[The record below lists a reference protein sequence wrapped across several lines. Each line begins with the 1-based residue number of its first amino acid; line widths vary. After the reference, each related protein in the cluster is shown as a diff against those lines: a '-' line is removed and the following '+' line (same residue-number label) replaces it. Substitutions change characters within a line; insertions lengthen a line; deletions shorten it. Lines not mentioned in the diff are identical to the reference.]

1 MGCTHQNESLLK
13 GEITMDNS
21 HVGLSELRDDPIL
34 IENTLKTALE
44 SSFSSVMLTR
54 ADAGYSVRYVNPA
67 FTELTG
73 YRYDEVVGK
82 DPSILHG
89 PKTDRKLM
97 GQLRETIE
105 SGLTFH
111 GKTVNYRKDGSE
123 FQMEWKILPIVNSE
137 KQTTH
142 FLAVQRAV

>member
-1 MGCTHQNESLLK
+1 
-13 GEITMDNS
+13 MDSN
-21 HVGLSELRDDPIL
+21 HLGLSELSDDPVL
-34 IENTLKTALE
+34 IENTLKKALE
-44 SSFSSVMLTR
+44 GNFSSVMLTR

-73 YRYDEVVGK
+73 YHYDEVVGK

-97 GQLRETIE
+97 RQLRETIE
-105 SGLTFH
+105 SGKKFH

-123 FQMEWKILPIVNSE
+123 FHMEWRILPVVNSQN
-137 KQTTH
+137 QTTH

>member
-1 MGCTHQNESLLK
+1 MKNNHL
-13 GEITMDNS
+13 D
-21 HVGLSELRDDPIL
+21 LSELRNDPIL
-34 IENTLKTALE
+34 IENTLKIALE
-44 SSFSSVMLTR
+44 GNFSSLMLTR
-54 ADAGYSVRYVNPA
+54 ADAGYPIAYVNPA

-105 SGLTFH
+105 NGKTFY

-123 FQMEWKILPIVNSE
+123 FHMEWKIFPIVNSD
-137 KQTTH
+137 KQTSH